1 MYDNKIKTLFLQKT
15 KNFNAD
21 LRRALEEVLY
31 VIAIHSHKELK

>member
-1 MYDNKIKTLFLQKT
+1 MYDNKINTFFLQKT

-21 LRRALEEVLY
+21 SALEKVLY

>member
-1 MYDNKIKTLFLQKT
+1 MYNNKIKTLFLQKT

-21 LRRALEEVLY
+21 LALEEVVY

>member
-21 LRRALEEVLY
+21 SALEEVLY

>member
-21 LRRALEEVLY
+21 SALEEVLY
-31 VIAIHSHKELK
+31 DCHSLSQRAQITK